1 MTLSVRQF
9 VTGQALPPC
18 LYLDANVLIAFIV
31 RNHQKNIAAI
41 QLVGEAVSSQC
52 EILVSLLAL
61 DEVWHS
67 LAEIWG
73 QSETPRKKVT
83 GAMMKQ
89 YAPRLTAKTRDILDL
104 DGVIVLPGRA
114 DDGRDIVNIVLKLLS
129 ASEMRSRDLFHA
141 GYALH
146 RIAGGLATTDDDF
159 EKLALPDARDFA
171 VIKL

>member
-1 MTLSVRQF
+1 MPLSVRQF
-9 VTGQALPPC
+9 VAGQPLPQC
-18 LYLDANVLIAFIV
+18 LYLDANVLIAFID

-41 QLVGEAVSSQC
+41 DLIGEAIASQC

-73 QSETPRKKVT
+73 QAETPPRRVS
-83 GAMMKQ
+83 GALMKQ
-89 YAPRLTAKTRDILDL
+89 YAPRLNAKTQNILDL
-104 DGVIVLPGRA
+104 GGVIVLPGRA
-114 DDGRDIVNIVLKLLS
+114 DDGRDIVAIVMKLLS
-129 ASEMRSRDLFHA
+129 ASEMGARDLFHA

-146 RIAGGLATTDDDF
+146 RIADGLATTDDDF
-159 EKLALPDARDFA
+159 GKLVLPDARDFA